1 MRVDITR
8 LFAMVC
14 LAICFPLMAGDLRT
28 FTDGQVIDADDFNHN
43 FGLLEAAIDSLIGGV
58 TGPAGMKGEQ
68 GDSGE
73 QGPSGLPGIQGRRG
87 NDGADGAPGIV
98 ADLNCQQDQRVSS
111 TESGWQCADD
121 PYVSLNCNEGDKLKF
136 SGGAWGC

>member
-1 MRVDITR
+1 MIRLLTAVL
-8 LFAMVC
+8 LFASFNVV
-14 LAICFPLMAGDLRT
+14 ADDLKT
-28 FTDGQVIDADDFNHN
+28 FSDGQVINADDFNHN

-73 QGPSGLPGIQGRRG
+73 QGPSGLPGMQGTQG
-87 NDGADGAPGIV
+87 NDGVDGAPGIV

-111 TESGWQCADD
+111 TGSGWQCADD
-121 PYVSLNCNEGDKLKF
+121 PYVSLNCNDGDKLKF